1 MLSFISSFFLN
12 PAAHACATCGT
23 GNDASS
29 SYYLLLILIMT
40 VIPVLLV
47 GGTVLYIRK
56 VGGQHDL
63 DEQ

>member
-1 MLSFISSFFLN
+1 MLSFISSLFFN

-40 VIPVLLV
+40 AIPVLLV
-47 GGTVLYIRK
+47 GATVLYIRK
-56 VGGQHDL
+56 LGGEHDL

>member
-1 MLSFISSFFLN
+1 MLSFIFSLFFHSY
-12 PAAHACATCGT
+12 AHACATCGI

-29 SYYLLLILIMT
+29 SYYLLLIFIMT

-47 GGTVLYIRK
+47 GATVLYIRK
-56 VGGQHDL
+56 LGGQRDL